1 VLNRRLATG
10 GMASVYLGKLLGP
23 AGFSRAVAIKR
34 LHPHLAHDPQFVQ
47 MLLDEARIAARI
59 RHPNVVPTLDVV
71 ADSGELFIVMEFV
84 HGESLGKILRT
95 LQDRG
100 EGRVSPAIAAAIVS
114 GMLSGLHAA
123 HEATTEDMRPLGVV
137 HRDVSPPNVL
147 IGSDGIARTV
157 DFGIA
162 MALGRLQVTKD
173 GQLKGKLPY
182 MSPEQLRGEG
192 VDRRTDLW
200 ATACVLFE
208 LLAGQR
214 LFEGEDASLVFKI
227 LHFQYRSPF
236 EGTPVSN
243 RALELVLQ
251 RALSV
256 DPSER
261 YDTASAMLAALEM
274 SCPPAS
280 AHQVARWLE
289 GVLGDSLV
297 QQRVLLSEIE
307 TTTFDAPPLSALKPR
322 SSGRRALWVIPAGA
336 AVLIGAGAGVW
347 AQTRRVA
354 DPSASL
360 THESAASPASET
372 DRPPS
377 DASASSAPP
386 IPSPPA
392 VSASSAPQTVPVP
405 SASAAARPTSTRG
418 STPAS
423 PPTSI
428 SPRPDTLA
436 PRIPSGGGI

>member
-1 VLNRRLATG
+1 LLHRQLATG

-59 RHPNVVPTLDVV
+59 RNPNVVPTLDVV
-71 ADSGELFIVMEFV
+71 SESGELFIVMEFV
-84 HGESLGKILRT
+84 HGESLGRIVRI

-100 EGRVSPAIAAAIVS
+100 EGRVAPAIASAIVS
-114 GMLSGLHAA
+114 GMLAGLHAA
-123 HEATTEDMRPLGVV
+123 HEATSEDMRPLGVV

-182 MSPEQLRGEG
+182 MSPEQLRGAG

-208 LLAGQR
+208 LLAGRR
-214 LFEGEDASLVFKI
+214 LFEGDDASLVFKI
-227 LHFQYRSPF
+227 LHFQYQSPF
-236 EGTPVSN
+236 EGHSVSN

-274 SCPPAS
+274 ACPPAS
-280 AHQVARWLE
+280 AHQVARWLDT
-289 GVLGDSLV
+289 VLGDSLV
-297 QQRVLLSEIE
+297 QQRVLLSEVE
-307 TTTFDAPPLSALKPR
+307 TTTLEAPPLSVLKPPG
-322 SSGRRALWVIPAGA
+322 SGGRARWLIPAGA
-336 AVLIGAGAGVW
+336 AVLIGAGAAVW
-347 AQTRRVA
+347 AQTRRVPDLA
-354 DPSASL
+354 VGHTP
-360 THESAASPASET
+360 ESAPARASET
-372 DRPPS
+372 AGPPTIA
-377 DASASSAPP
+377 ASVSSAPP
-386 IPSPPA
+386 TASVPA
-392 VSASSAPQTVPVP
+392 ISAARSIVVPVP
-405 SASAAARPTSTRG
+405 SAASRPPRNT
-418 STPAS
+418 
-423 PPTSI
+423 PPTSLPTATGAQPI
-428 SPRPDTLA
+428 GPA